1 MQSDVSSTSSV
12 GGAFLTH
19 AKTKKQKAEFKNR
32 LDSPTMRAAMALEK
46 FTGNQDNEV
55 MELEKYDDDGNERY
69 ISRYTRNEDIALD
82 NCDHLE

>member
-1 MQSDVSSTSSV
+1 
-12 GGAFLTH
+12 
-19 AKTKKQKAEFKNR
+19 
-32 LDSPTMRAAMALEK
+32 MRAAMALEK

-69 ISRYTRNEDIALD
+69 VSRYTRNEDIALD